1 MLLVIGRDPMA
12 LTEKANG
19 QLSFVFGGIP
29 HKCWACTSESNL
41 KELPW
46 QLSRTTMIP
55 KKMER

>member
-1 MLLVIGRDPMA
+1 MLLVIGSDRMA
-12 LTEKANG
+12 LTEKANR

-29 HKCWACTSESNL
+29 HKFWACTLESNL

-55 KKMER
+55 KEMGR